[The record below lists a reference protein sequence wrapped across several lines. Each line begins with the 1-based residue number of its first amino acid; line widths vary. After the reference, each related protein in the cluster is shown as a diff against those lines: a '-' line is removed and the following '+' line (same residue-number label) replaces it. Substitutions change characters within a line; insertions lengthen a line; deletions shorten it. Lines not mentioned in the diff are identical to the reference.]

1 MNTRN
6 IQPITIF
13 TVEGQKEVSLLS
25 LVNFCGYDFLNGG
38 GYVTYWLSNLSPTTT
53 TINEDGNEQINPGSY
68 TTVLENQLLIP
79 SNIIQ
84 QWGADDDIIFVYVAS
99 ALGLTII

>member
-25 LVNFCGYDFLNGG
+25 LVNFCGYDFLDNG

-53 TINEDGNEQINPGSY
+53 TINEDGNQQINPGSY
-68 TTVLENQLLIP
+68 TTVLENKLSIP
-79 SNIIQ
+79 SSVVQ